1 MVFQQDITLTVE
13 ASGSYFID
21 WGDGSGWDPDA
32 TAYQYS
38 SQGTFYIKGNLKK
51 WLPNHKSKFID

>member
-21 WGDGSGWDPDA
+21 WGDGSGWDPNA
-32 TAYQYS
+32 KAYQYS
-38 SQGTFYIKGNLKK
+38 SQGTFYIKGILIF
-51 WLPNHKSKFID
+51 LVDLVHI